1 MACALPLKHDFLRE
15 HSPMLVASVLV
26 HVALLVLLSLNLNL
40 MPQREPQPVRLAI
53 QATVI
58 DNKAARQRAVE
69 QQRQEREARLAEERQ
84 RRQEDERQR
93 RADQQRQAEQQRDAQ
108 ERKLAEQRRQD
119 QAREKRQAEQRRQ
132 QEADRARQLKAE
144 QQRQETEAKKRAAA
158 EAQRKAEA
166 ERRRTQTQADLARQL
181 AEEEELTAAADSGL
195 LDQYAEVI
203 RQKVERNWIRPAS
216 ARPGISCVVLV
227 KQIPGGDVVDVQVTE
242 CNGDAAVLRS
252 IEAAVLRSS
261 PLPPPPDPKLFDR
274 SLRFDFRPQD

>member
-132 QEADRARQLKAE
+132 QEADKARQLKAE